1 MLSTGGWSITCR
13 EGLGKQR
20 GTSPQ
25 TWGWIRLFIVP
36 LQNICN
42 YCTVFIWDPLPARR
56 RRGPGWYFDFL
67 SECI

>member
-20 GTSPQ
+20 GMSPR
-25 TWGWIRLFIVP
+25 TRGWIRLLIVP

-42 YCTVFIWDPLPARR
+42 YCTVFIWDAPFGTALARV
-56 RRGPGWYFDFL
+56 GLVF
-67 SECI
+67 